1 MNKLLI
7 LWISLA
13 GIIFAIAGCAKQNSN
28 INKTGTIVE
37 GKTVNVENNNLK
49 AKYDIIKA
57 KEIWLA
63 GGCFWGVEAYMSKM
77 NGVYEATVGYANGNK
92 ENPTYEQVC
101 TGKTG
106 FAETVHVIY
115 DPEKVELRTLLSHF
129 FKIIDPIAKDRQG
142 NDIGSQYRS
151 GIYYKDQ
158 KDKAVI
164 DEVVTNIQKKYD
176 KKIATE
182 ILPLKNYY
190 LAEEY
195 HQDYLVKNPN
205 GYCHI
210 DFSSLKDQEVGIDV
224 NKYAKPS
231 DEKLKEALT
240 DIQYSVTQ
248 KSGTE
253 APFTSEY
260 WNSNK
265 KGIYV
270 DVVTG
275 EPLFSSTDK
284 FGSGCG
290 WPSFSKPINPEVVK
304 YKEDTAY
311 GMDRTEVRSKSGNSH
326 LGHVFEDGPKKLGGL
341 RFCINGASLKF
352 IPYDEMEKQGYGD
365 LKALV
370 E

>member
-1 MNKLLI
+1 
-7 LWISLA
+7 
-13 GIIFAIAGCAKQNSN
+13 
-28 INKTGTIVE
+28 
-37 GKTVNVENNNLK
+37 
-49 AKYDIIKA
+49 
-57 KEIWLA
+57 
-63 GGCFWGVEAYMSKM
+63 M
-77 NGVYEATVGYANGNK
+77 NGVYDVTVGYANGNT
-92 ENPTYEQVC
+92 ESPSYEQVC

-106 FAETVHVIY
+106 FAETVHVVY

-158 KDKAVI
+158 KDRAVI
-164 DEVVTNIQKKYD
+164 DEVIASIQKKYD

-182 ILPLKNYY
+182 VLPLKNYY

-210 DFSSLKDQEVGIDV
+210 DFSSLKDQEAVIDA
-224 NKYAKPS
+224 NKYTKPS
-231 DEKLKEALT
+231 DEKLKETLT
-240 DIQYSVTQ
+240 DIQYTVTQ
-248 KSGTE
+248 KNGTE
-253 APFTSEY
+253 APFSSEY

-284 FGSGCG
+284 FESGCG

-304 YKEDTAY
+304 YKEDTTY

-326 LGHVFEDGPKKLGGL
+326 LGHVFEDGPEKLGGL

-352 IPYDEMEKQGYGD
+352 IPYDEMEKEGYGY
-365 LKALV
+365 LKTLV